1 MSSTTR
7 TPQHSDPICGSPE
20 ADAVV
25 AAAVAGAEAAAA
37 VAVEVAEVVEA
48 AVGVE
53 AVADVEAVAGFGPMA
68 AAVGAWRAQD
78 VQ

>member
-20 ADAVV
+20 ADAV
-25 AAAVAGAEAAAA
+25 VAGAEAAAA